1 MMDSNCHGM
10 IWYIMVYL
18 YMACAEH
25 HMVAS
30 TDWVQ
35 GKFTGK
41 PESPF
46 FKWENPWKIDG
57 FRFRFSLKPIH
68 WLLLLWRS
76 VRWVV
81 ASSPQAEG
89 LKGASR
95 SFRRAAG
102 RMSSGHY
109 SSNVFFKGGWL
120 MDFWWLIDRFFL
132 LEFSIEKS
140 DCEWWCMSDFFLDCL
155 LVTSEKP
162 AKKLPELP
170 GRK

>member
-1 MMDSNCHGM
+1 MGWYCIS
-10 IWYIMVYL
+10 WYIYIWHVRKTTWL
-18 YMACAEH
+18 LQRIGCRENLQENRKA
-25 HMVAS
+25 
-30 TDWVQ
+30 
-35 GKFTGK
+35 
-41 PESPF
+41 PF
-46 FKWENPWKIDG
+46 FSWENRWKIDG

-76 VRWVV
+76 VRWAI
-81 ASSPQAEG
+81 ASSQAEG

-140 DCEWWCMSDFFLDCL
+140 DCEWWCISDFFLDCL
-155 LVTSEKP
+155 LVTSVTCEKP
-162 AKKLPELP
+162 EKPPSASSA
-170 GRK
+170 